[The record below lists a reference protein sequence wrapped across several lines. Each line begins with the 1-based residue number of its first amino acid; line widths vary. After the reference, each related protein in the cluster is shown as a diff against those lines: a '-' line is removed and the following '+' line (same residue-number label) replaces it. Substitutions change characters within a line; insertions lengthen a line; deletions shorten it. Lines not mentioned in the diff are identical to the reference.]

1 MNPGQS
7 ICKSLFSLTKCLIS
21 LDLNNNGNAPT
32 YKAHLIR
39 VTTYKASYLQVTS

>member
-1 MNPGQS
+1 MNPDQS
-7 ICKSLFSLTKCLIS
+7 ICKSLFSLTKF
-21 LDLNNNGNAPT
+21 DLNNNGNAPT